1 MLKSINIVWA
11 SGNEGYHIERALRD
25 YPEQQVL
32 AVLADQPV
40 QAGMAEKYTDAMRRS
55 VEIVDYHRN
64 VQNGATVCKAAHAQL
79 KQQAAGNLVSA

>member
-11 SGNEGYHIERALRD
+11 SGSEGYHLERALRD
-25 YPEQQVL
+25 YPEPQVL
-32 AVLADQPV
+32 AALADQLL

-79 KQQAAGNLVSA
+79 KRQPAVSWVLA

>member
-32 AVLADQPV
+32 AALADQLV
-40 QAGMAEKYTDAMRRS
+40 HAGMSEKYTDAMRRS

-79 KQQAAGNLVSA
+79 KHQAAANMILA

>member
-32 AVLADQPV
+32 AVLADQLV